1 MIGVILT
8 FFASLFEEIS
18 SSIGK
23 KEINK
28 SEEDVYTMG
37 FLGFLWPT
45 LFYAIIIFF
54 VRGQFIFSWDSWPTF
69 SIRAILEI
77 IEAHCALIALSKADR
92 TTFTFVRILTIPLL
106 LLVDLIL
113 GYALHLPQLLGITLI
128 VISLGILLFKQGI
141 NKKGIGWVVFIS
153 LNAVAT
159 ISLYKY
165 NISHFNS
172 VETEQFLMCGI
183 LFIYFCFL
191 ILWLDKKNPFKLLG
205 RPLFL
210 AQSLT
215 GGAGGVLI
223 GFAYNF
229 TTASIATTAKRSSA
243 IIWSMISGGLYFHE
257 KKIIFKIIV
266 LTFLIGGLILLVL

>member
-28 SEEDVYTMG
+28 LEEDVYTMG
-37 FLGFLWPT
+37 FLGFFWPT

-54 VRGQFIFSWDSWPTF
+54 IRGQFIFSWDSWPTF
-69 SIRAILEI
+69 LIRAILEI
-77 IEAHCALIALSKADR
+77 IEAHCALIALSRADR
-92 TTFTFVRILTIPLL
+92 TTFSFVRLLTIPLL

-113 GYALHLPQLLGITLI
+113 GYTLQMPQLFGITLI
-128 VISLGILLFKQGI
+128 VISLGILLFKHGI

-165 NISHFNS
+165 NITHFNS
-172 VETEQFLMCGI
+172 VETEQFLMCSI
-183 LFIYFCFL
+183 LFVYFCFL
-191 ILWLDKKNPFKLLG
+191 ILWLDKKNPFKLLR

-215 GGAGGVLI
+215 GGVGGVLI

-229 TTASIATTAKRSSA
+229 TSASIATTAKRSSSV
-243 IIWSMISGGLYFHE
+243 IWSTVSGSLYFHE
-257 KKIIFKIIV
+257 RQIIFKITI
-266 LTFLIGGLILLVL
+266 LLLLIIGLILLIL

>member
-8 FFASLFEEIS
+8 FFGSLFEEIA

-28 SEEDVYTMG
+28 LEEDVYIMG
-37 FLGFLWPT
+37 FLGIFWT
-45 LFYAIIIFF
+45 ALFYAIIVFF
-54 VRGQFIFSWDSWPTF
+54 IRGQFMFSWDSWPTF
-69 SIRAILEI
+69 SVRAILEI
-77 IEAHCALIALSKADR
+77 IEAHCALIALTKTDR
-92 TTFTFVRILTIPLL
+92 TTFSFVRLLTIPLL

-113 GYALHLPQLLGITLI
+113 GYALHLPQLFGITLI
-128 VISLGILLFKQGI
+128 VISLGLLLFKQGI

-165 NISHFNS
+165 DISHFNS
-172 VETEQFLMCGI
+172 VETEQFLMCSI
-183 LFIYFCFL
+183 LFVYFCFL
-191 ILWLDKKNPFKLLG
+191 ILWLDKKNPFKLLR

-210 AQSLT
+210 AQSLV
-215 GGAGGVLI
+215 GGAGGVVT

-243 IIWSMISGGLYFHE
+243 IIWSMVSGGLYFHE
-257 KKIIFKIIV
+257 KQIVFKIII
-266 LTFLIGGLILLVL
+266 LALLIGGLILLVL